1 MEKMNDRR
9 RACAEGL
16 EGRGELKLRHLL
28 PGSSAVPII
37 LGFETLIH
45 RHPLTDEDEL
55 S

>member
-1 MEKMNDRR
+1 MIE
-9 RACAEGL
+9 EGL
-16 EGRGELKLRHLL
+16 VPKVWREGGELKLRHLL